1 MTRISQLKRGRMEER
16 GKEAGVFSPDD
27 VERRA
32 REIAGIAGRKEVTPE
47 DRERARAELLE
58 TDLPATTTEDAEST
72 QSLSRDPSDP
82 PAIRGKQTPEYVE
95 IDEKQALER
104 LALEGVEEAQH
115 DQMSRARN
123 PQVDE
128 GR

>member
-1 MTRISQLKRGRMEER
+1 MTRISQLKRGRVEER

-32 REIAGIAGRKEVTPE
+32 REIAGISGRKEVTPE

-123 PQVDE
+123 PQADE
-128 GR
+128 NR

>member
-1 MTRISQLKRGRMEER
+1 MTRISQLKGGRVEEHGR
-16 GKEAGVFSPDD
+16 EAGVFSRDD

-32 REIAGIAGRKEVTPE
+32 REIAGISGRQEVTAE
-47 DRERARAELLE
+47 DRERARAELQAG
-58 TDLPATTTEDAEST
+58 DLPPTTTEDAEST

-115 DQMSRARN
+115 DQMARARN
-123 PQVDE
+123 PQGPE
-128 GR
+128 RR